1 MARRDKNG
9 QVPGTYEV
17 GYARPPESHRFK
29 PGQSGN
35 PKGRP
40 KGTGDLLT
48 HVTEELKRK
57 VTISE
62 GGRTR
67 KVEKGKA
74 VAMRVV
80 DKGMKGEDQAIRT
93 LAMLNRV
100 QSAKTQS
107 VMIEEPEDEADTAI
121 SPSDQEILDHY
132 FHQRSK
138 AAEQI
143 PAAPDSASDEDT
155 E

>member
-9 QVPGTYEV
+9 QAPGTYEV

-40 KGTGDLLT
+40 KGTSDLLT

-80 DKGMKGEDQAIRT
+80 DKGMKG
-93 LAMLNRV
+93 
-100 QSAKTQS
+100 
-107 VMIEEPEDEADTAI
+107 
-121 SPSDQEILDHY
+121 
-132 FHQRSK
+132 
-138 AAEQI
+138 
-143 PAAPDSASDEDT
+143 
-155 E
+155 

>member
-1 MARRDKNG
+1 MARRDKDG
-9 QVPGTYEV
+9 DTPGTYEV

-29 PGQSGN
+29 PGHSGN

-40 KGTGDLLT
+40 KGTGGLLT
-48 HVTEELKRK
+48 HVAEELKRK

-93 LAMLNRV
+93 LAMMDRA
-100 QSAKTQS
+100 QAAKTQGAR
-107 VMIEEPEDEADTAI
+107 IEGPEDDADTAI

-138 AAEQI
+138 AAQQTS
-143 PAAPDSASDEDT
+143 APSDPASDEDT